1 MRDLNMASPRDSK
14 SLSVTRWIEE
24 LEKGDTAA
32 AELLWQFMESRLMSL
47 ANKRVGFSIS
57 YDENDVALDAFATL
71 CDGIQKGKY
80 ELDDRNALWSL
91 LAVITINGAR
101 KLSRDE
107 KRLRRGGGFTKSQK
121 NDQTLKALSSHEH
134 SPDAS
139 FFAKEECKRLL
150 SMLPDENLKRL
161 AVLKV
166 DGYTNDEIASI
177 LGCTRRS
184 IQRRLNLIRETWTDD
199 FAE

>member
-1 MRDLNMASPRDSK
+1 MSSKRNSK

-24 LEKGDTAA
+24 LEKGDAAA
-32 AELLWQFMESRLMSL
+32 AELLWQYLESRLLSL

-101 KLSRDE
+101 KRARNE
-107 KRLRRGGGFTKSQK
+107 NRQRRGGNYSKTKR
-121 NDQTLKALSSHEH
+121 NDQTLKALSSNEH
-134 SPDAS
+134 SPDVS
-139 FFAKEECKRLL
+139 FFAREECERLL
-150 SMLPDENLKRL
+150 SMLPDDGLKRL
-161 AVLKV
+161 VVLKV
-166 DGYTNDEIASI
+166 DGYTNDEIAEI
-177 LGCTRRS
+177 FDCTRRS
-184 IQRRLNLIRETWTDD
+184 IQRRLNLVREIWTGERD
-199 FAE
+199 E